1 MMGVNKKERILWI
14 DQLRGIAM
22 FFVVLGHVALPREMQ
37 SVIYSFHMPLF
48 FIISGLTLNDEKI
61 RRTSMKEYIWN
72 KFQKLII
79 PYLWMCFAMFSLWYF
94 AYHCLKDIETGIWG
108 AFLGIFIGNNAFV
121 SAPSNALWFLLVLF
135 LADILYAVIVKY
147 AGDNEKYVTLAIAVC
162 LCIGYLDQGIKHI
175 WHLNVAFTAVVFMY
189 VGKCFMDYYKSHEH
203 IRTVSLRDAGYC
215 GCIALL
221 FVIGVISH
229 QLNGRISMTANK
241 FGNSV
246 IFYYITAL
254 SFSFALIFIIMKMPV
269 IKILKYIGQNTL
281 LYVDVHL
288 PILRIFENA
297 YPDIFLKYQY
307 SIPFSVV
314 LFLGMALLCILV
326 NSFFPYVCGK
336 KNEKYKEAVYIGK
349 FVLLFECFII
359 PVFGLIR
366 RCGLWKHDIIHMIFV
381 ALVTGICSVLFLV
394 ITQKHIPFIYMEK
407 KENS

>member
-22 FFVVLGHVALPREMQ
+22 FFVVLGHVALPREVQ

-61 RRTSMKEYIWN
+61 RRTPIKEYIWN

-79 PYLWMCFAMFSLWYF
+79 PYFWMCFAVFPLWYF
-94 AYHCLKDIETGIWG
+94 AWHYLKNIKRGVGD
-108 AFLGIFIGNNAFV
+108 ALYGIFIGNGV
-121 SAPSNALWFLLVLF
+121 IVPSTSNALYFLLVLF
-135 LADILYAVIVKY
+135 LADILYAVIQKY
-147 AGDNEKYVTLAIAVC
+147 AGIDKKYVTLAIVVC
-162 LCIGYLDQGIKHI
+162 LCIGYLDQGVTHI
-175 WHLNVAFTAVVFMY
+175 WHLNVAFTAIVFMY

-281 LYVDVHL
+281 LYVGVHL